1 MTLIDVHHHPTLPGL
16 IAHQER
22 RGLPVFRGGPAWN
35 PEIALEQMAITGT
48 TMSVLSV
55 PADLSWAGADLAAVT
70 DDLNDELADI
80 VRDSPSRFGA
90 FATLPLPDP
99 DLATAHAVAA
109 LDSGRFEGVAM
120 LTSYQGAYL
129 AQPEYTGLLQELDA
143 RDAVVFMHPI
153 LVFNAPA
160 GLPGPLLEGT
170 FDTTRAVTALAAA
183 NVFERFPRVRFLF
196 PHTGGMVPYI
206 KWRIAMHAL
215 QGGDWNVPV
224 TPEGLEAET
233 RKLDGLYY
241 DTTLNLGPL
250 LQLERTD
257 RILFGTD
264 VPWANDSILPLE
276 RDYATQVRDGWSA
289 EQVAAVSSGNA
300 LRILPHAGRRLGV
313 EVPA

>member
-35 PEIALEQMAITGT
+35 PEIALDQMAITGT

-183 NVFERFPRVRFLF
+183 NVFERFPRIRFIF

-224 TPEGLEAET
+224 TADGLEAET

-264 VPWANDSILPLE
+264 VPWANDSILALE
-276 RDYATQVRDGWSA
+276 RDYATRVRDGWSA

-300 LRILPHAGRRLGV
+300 LRILPHAGRRLGAG
-313 EVPA
+313 VPA

>member
-183 NVFERFPRVRFLF
+183 NVFERFPRVRFIF

-215 QGGDWNVPV
+215 QGGDWNVAV
-224 TPEGLEAET
+224 TAEGLEAET

-289 EQVAAVSSGNA
+289 EQVAGVSSGNA

>member
-109 LDSGRFEGVAM
+109 LGSGRFEGVAL

-153 LVFNAPA
+153 LVFDAPA

-183 NVFERFPRVRFLF
+183 NVFERFPGIRFVF

-215 QGGDWNVPV
+215 QGGDWNVAV
-224 TPEGLEAET
+224 TAEGLEAEM

-264 VPWANDSILPLE
+264 VPWANESILPLE
-276 RDYATQVRDGWSA
+276 RDYATRVRDGWTA
-289 EQVAAVSSGNA
+289 EQVAAVSSRNA

>member
-16 IAHQER
+16 VAHQER

-55 PADLSWAGADLAAVT
+55 PADLSWAGPDLAAVT
-70 DDLNDELADI
+70 DDLNDELAGI
-80 VRDSPSRFGA
+80 VGEEPTRFGA
-90 FATLPLPDP
+90 FATLPMPDP
-99 DLATAHAVAA
+99 DLSTAHAVSA

-129 AQPEYTGLLQELDA
+129 AQPEYAGLLQELDA

-153 LVFNAPA
+153 LVFDAPA

-183 NVFERFPRVRFLF
+183 NVFERFPRIRFVF

-224 TPEGLEAET
+224 TAEGLEAEI

-264 VPWANDSILPLE
+264 VPWANESILPLE
-276 RDYATQVRDGWSA
+276 RDYATRVRDGWTA
-289 EQVAAVSSGNA
+289 EQVAAVSSLNA

-313 EVPA
+313 EVAE

>member
-183 NVFERFPRVRFLF
+183 NVFERFPRVRFIF

-215 QGGDWNVPV
+215 QGGDWNVAV
-224 TPEGLEAET
+224 TAEGLEAET

>member
-16 IAHQER
+16 ISHQER

-35 PEIALEQMAITGT
+35 PDIALEQMGITGT
-48 TMSVLSV
+48 TMSILSV
-55 PADLSWAGADLAAVT
+55 PADMSWAGRDIARVT
-70 DDLNDELADI
+70 DDLNDELSGI
-80 VRDSPSRFGA
+80 VRDDPTRFGA
-90 FATLPLPDP
+90 FATVPLPDP
-99 DLATAHAVAA
+99 DLATAAAVAA
-109 LDSGRFEGVAM
+109 LDGGRFEGVAM
-120 LTSYQGAYL
+120 LTSYRGAYL
-129 AQPEYTGLLQELDA
+129 AQPEYTGFLQELDT
-143 RDAVVFMHPI
+143 REAVVFMHPI
-153 LVFNAPA
+153 LVFDAPA

-183 NVFERFPRVRFLF
+183 DVFSRFPRIRFIF

-215 QGGDWNVPV
+215 QAGDWNVPV
-224 TPEGLEAET
+224 TAEGLEAEI

-264 VPWANDSILPLE
+264 VPWANESILPLE
-276 RDYATQVRDGWSA
+276 RDYATQVRAGWTA
-289 EQVAAVSSGNA
+289 DQVAAVSSGNA
-300 LRILPHAGRRLGV
+300 LRIFPHLASRLGA
-313 EVPA
+313 EGLS

>member
-55 PADLSWAGADLAAVT
+55 PADLSWAGGDLAAVT

-183 NVFERFPRVRFLF
+183 NVFERFPRVRFIF

-215 QGGDWNVPV
+215 QGGDWNVAV
-224 TPEGLEAET
+224 TAEGLEAET

-264 VPWANDSILPLE
+264 VPWANESILPLE
-276 RDYATQVRDGWSA
+276 RDYATQVRDGWTA
-289 EQVAAVSSGNA
+289 EQVSAVSSGNA

>member
-90 FATLPLPDP
+90 FATLPLPEP

-143 RDAVVFMHPI
+143 RDAAVFMHPI
-153 LVFNAPA
+153 RVFNAPA

-183 NVFERFPRVRFLF
+183 NVFERFPRVRFIF

-215 QGGDWNVPV
+215 QGGDWNVAV
-224 TPEGLEAET
+224 TAEGLEAET

>member
-1 MTLIDVHHHPTLPGL
+1 MTLVDVHHHPTLPGL

-35 PEIALEQMAITGT
+35 PDIALEQMAVTGT
-48 TMSVLSV
+48 TMSILSV
-55 PADLSWAGADLAAVT
+55 PADLSWAGADVAGVADAV
-70 DDLNDELADI
+70 NDELAGI
-80 VRDSPSRFGA
+80 VGDAPARFGA

-99 DLATAHAVAA
+99 DLATAHAIAA

-129 AQPEYTGLLQELDA
+129 AQPEYTQLLQELDA

-153 LVFNAPA
+153 LVFDAPA

-183 NVFERFPRVRFLF
+183 DAFARFPRIRFIF
-196 PHTGGMVPYI
+196 PHSGGMVPYI
-206 KWRIAMHAL
+206 KWRIAMNAL
-215 QGGDWNVPV
+215 QHGDWNVEV
-224 TPEGLEAET
+224 TAEGLEAEI

-250 LQLERTD
+250 LQLERSD
-257 RILFGTD
+257 RVLFGTD
-264 VPWANDSILPLE
+264 VPWANSSILPLE
-276 RDYATQVRDGWSA
+276 RDYATRVRDGWTA
-289 EQVAAVSSGNA
+289 EQVAAVSSENA
-300 LRILPHAGRRLGV
+300 LRILPHAAGRLGL
-313 EVPA
+313 EAPR

>member
-55 PADLSWAGADLAAVT
+55 PADLSWAGGDLAAVT

-183 NVFERFPRVRFLF
+183 NVFERFPRVRFIF
-196 PHTGGMVPYI
+196 PHTGGMVPYV

-215 QGGDWNVPV
+215 QGGDWNVAV
-224 TPEGLEAET
+224 TAEGLEAET